1 MEQIHG
7 VVERITYQN
16 EENGYSV
23 IKCRVK
29 NYQDLVTIGGAMA
42 EVHVGSVSEQLIQSR
57 RNRALITKIMYA
69 SGAEY
74 DAARETAKRR
84 RQEYRVI

>member
-1 MEQIHG
+1 MH
-7 VVERITYQN
+7 QN

-42 EVHVGSVSEQLIQSR
+42 EVHVGSVSEQLIQLR

-69 SGAEY
+69 SEAEY
-74 DAARETAKRR
+74 DAERETAKGR